1 MFRGNHPTRVDEKG
15 RLKIPADFKHQIEK
29 DYGAEFYVTSM
40 DGVGADVYPL
50 QEWQKIEE
58 KLARIPDFNPAK
70 KKLMAIVSY
79 YGQVSEMDSQGR
91 VLIPQILR
99 EKAGVT
105 GDMVVLGMQNHLRV
119 ENREQFEKKMASESL
134 LEEDRQSLAEFGI

>member
-15 RLKIPADFKHQIEK
+15 RLKIPADFKRQIDK
-29 DYGAEFYVTSM
+29 DYGADFYVTSM
-40 DGVGADVYPL
+40 DGEGADVYPL

-58 KLARIPDFNPAK
+58 KMARIPNFNPAK

-79 YGQVSEMDSQGR
+79 YGQISEMDSQGR

-99 EKAGVT
+99 EKAGIT
-105 GDMVVLGMQNHLRV
+105 GDMVVLGMQDHLRI
-119 ENREQFEKKMASESL
+119 ENRGKFEQKMQAESL
-134 LEEDRQSLAEFGI
+134 LAEDRQSLSEFGL